1 MAVSANLLSR
11 LATAVVAVPLILWL
25 LFVAPPWGFFIL
37 IFVAGLVGC
46 LELFAMTHPGD
57 RVSQT
62 FGTVLSAA
70 ASLAVYK
77 YTSDPRVLMTVLVTI
92 PVLAPLLTLARLG
105 DMPTAALRACA
116 MGFGPFFA
124 AIPLTLLA
132 VIQRDFAPGYALLA
146 MSFAWGS
153 DTVAY
158 FAGKRFGRHKL
169 FEAVSPKKTVEG
181 AIGGLVGSVLGAVI
195 GHAWFVKQLP
205 LAHGIP
211 LAIVAGALGQLG
223 DLGESVLKRATG
235 VKDSGAIL
243 PGHGGILDR
252 VDALLVTTVTVY
264 VYLIWTQH

>member
-1 MAVSANLLSR
+1 MAISANLLSR

-46 LELFAMTHPGD
+46 LELFGMTHPGD
-57 RVSQT
+57 RVSQMI
-62 FGTVLSAA
+62 GTLIAAA
-70 ASLAVYK
+70 ASVAVYCC
-77 YTSDPRVLMTVLVTI
+77 TRDPRVLLTVLVTV

-116 MGFGPFFA
+116 MGFGPFFV
-124 AIPLTLLA
+124 AIPMTLLA
-132 VIQRDFAPGYALLA
+132 VIQRDYHPGFALLA

-158 FAGKRFGRHKL
+158 FAGKSFGKRKL
-169 FEAVSPKKTVEG
+169 FEAVSPKKTIEG
-181 AIGGLVGSVLGAVI
+181 ALGGLVGSVLGAVI
-195 GHAWFVKQLP
+195 GHYWFVPQLS

-235 VKDSGAIL
+235 VKDSGSIL

-252 VDALLVTTVTVY
+252 VDALLDTTASVY
-264 VYLIWTQH
+264 VYLLWTHG

>member
-1 MAVSANLLSR
+1 MAISANLLSR

-25 LFVAPPWGFFIL
+25 LFVAPPWGFFVL
-37 IFVAGLVGC
+37 IFTAGLVGC

-57 RVSQT
+57 KISQG
-62 FGTVLSAA
+62 FGVLLSAA
-70 ASLAVYK
+70 ASLGVYFFGR
-77 YTSDPRVLMTVLVTI
+77 DPKVLMTLLVVI
-92 PVLAPLLTLARLG
+92 PVAAPLLTLARLG

-158 FAGKRFGRHKL
+158 FAGKSFGRHKL

-181 AIGGLVGSVLGAVI
+181 ALGGLVGSVLGAVI
-195 GHAWFVKQLP
+195 GHFWFVPQLS

-252 VDALLVTTVTVY
+252 VDALLVTTVAVY
-264 VYLIWTQH
+264 VYLLWSV